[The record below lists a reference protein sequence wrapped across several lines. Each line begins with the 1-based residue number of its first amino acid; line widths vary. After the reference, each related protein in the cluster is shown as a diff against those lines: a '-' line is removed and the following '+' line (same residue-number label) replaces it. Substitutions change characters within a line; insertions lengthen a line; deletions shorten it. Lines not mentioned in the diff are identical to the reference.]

1 MSFDLGHLVGRLDD
15 TSDWSNVL
23 SGGEQQ
29 RIVLIRALLT
39 RPDLLLMDETTSA
52 LDPHAAIKAFE
63 FLRKRLPETGIV
75 FVTHQDCFIKEQ
87 SRQFRIV

>member
-52 LDPHAAIKAFE
+52 LDPHAAIKALNFCE
-63 FLRKRLPETGIV
+63 NDCRKQAL
-75 FVTHQDCFIKEQ
+75 
-87 SRQFRIV
+87 SL